1 MNSFF
6 RIFAFTAIFS
16 GFSSVTAAEGLRV
29 VKHPSPVTL
38 EAGSRASISIVAAND
53 CSHSWSSADGFAISY
68 HWLDTAGETVVWDGL
83 RSPLPEIVTPG
94 ESVALTVSVEAPRVP
109 GDYYLRWDVVQE
121 GVQWLSETDGTVP
134 DPIPV
139 SVFAGRA
146 FTVVG
151 GSAPR
156 MMTAGSVSEV
166 ELVLHNDGS
175 RTWPA
180 DGIVAAAY
188 HWLGRKGE
196 GVRPKGQSVY
206 WEGRRTLFPT
216 AVRSGETVALKVVVV
231 APERPGLWHLQWDL
245 VEEGVCWFS
254 DRASEPLP
262 TFWMLVIPDPWA
274 SGFWWSL
281 LVLCAGAAAVST
293 WRSGGPRALVALFA
307 IGDIVWCVSALSVK
321 QAIVLA
327 ESGAGATATGWLLI
341 VAGASVLALVT
352 RVLPERL
359 RGWACWGLV
368 AGATLLLWADS
379 IYLRFFGDL
388 PAAAA
393 IAGAGQLGQVEAS
406 IRDLLAAGDAWLW
419 LDLLPG
425 VVLVLIA
432 DRLRRSSGR
441 RQSRGV
447 VVGLLAMTAVG
458 ALIVAYLALTPPKLL
473 AQVFRRVTV
482 AEEIGVLNLHAVDSA
497 RVVARGVFS
506 RELEPAQF
514 DEIVTWFHDRAS
526 QRAGGGS
533 SFGAA
538 EGANLVMVQVESL
551 QAFVIGLEI
560 GGREVTPFL
569 NRWVAD
575 ALWFSNVTD
584 QTGQGRS
591 SDSELATQVSLLP
604 MAGGAAAFRFAA
616 NDFTGMAEILGKRGY
631 HTLSAVPYDGAFWN
645 RRQTHPAYGYGRS
658 LFVEDFEGGEN
669 VGWGLSDRDFL
680 EQTARRLANS
690 AQPFAAYL
698 LTLSLHHPFD
708 GFPAHLEDLDVGIW
722 DGTPFGNFLH
732 TMHFFDASLA
742 AFVAALEQEGL
753 AENTV
758 IAIWGD
764 HDAGFPW
771 RTEIAVAMGATH
783 DAAGW
788 YLSQE
793 VPFFL
798 KVPGADLL
806 RGERAVPAGHAD
818 VAPTLLALLGVDP
831 TPYAFVGRNL
841 LGEYVDRSV
850 VGEYGCWRNSTHLFL
865 QGDGSLNDGACIE
878 LATMA
883 PVSNADCREG
893 YHEAMRTEEV
903 SSLVLEHDL
912 QRAIHDELVV
922 ELGPGR

>member
-6 RIFAFTAIFS
+6 RLFAIAALFPAFFS
-16 GFSSVTAAEGLRV
+16 VAAAEGLKIV
-29 VKHPSPVTL
+29 EQAIPATL
-38 EAGSRASISIVAAND
+38 EAGSRTSISLVVAND
-53 CSHSWSSADGFAISY
+53 GSVTWSSADGFAISY
-68 HWLDTAGETVVWDGL
+68 HWLDAAGETVVWDGL
-83 RSPLPEIVTPG
+83 RSPLPENVVSGASI
-94 ESVALTVSVEAPRVP
+94 ELMALLEAPRSP
-109 GDYYLRWDVVQE
+109 GDYLLRWDVVQE
-121 GVQWLSETDGTVP
+121 GVRWLAETDATELEPV
-134 DPIPV
+134 PV
-139 SVFAGRA
+139 SVFAGHA
-146 FTVVG
+146 FTVVR
-151 GSAPR
+151 GSSPR
-156 MMTAGSVSEV
+156 VMTAGSVSVV

-175 RTWPA
+175 RTWTD
-180 DGIVAAAY
+180 DGVVAAAY
-188 HWLGRKGE
+188 HWLGREGE

-206 WEGRRTLFPT
+206 WEGRRTSFPA
-216 AVRSGETVALKVVVV
+216 AVRTGETVAIEVVVV
-231 APERPGLWHLQWDL
+231 APDRPGLWGLQWDL

-254 DRASEPLP
+254 DRAPEPLP
-262 TFWMLVIPDPWA
+262 SSRVLVISDPWA

-293 WRSGGPRALVALFA
+293 WRAGGPRTLVVLFSF
-307 IGDIVWCVSALSVK
+307 GDVVWCVGALSIK

-327 ESGAGATATGWLLI
+327 ESGADPTATGWLLI
-341 VAGASVLALVT
+341 AAGASVLALVT
-352 RVLPERL
+352 RILPERI

-393 IAGAGQLGQVEAS
+393 IAGVGQLGQIEAS
-406 IRDLLAAGDAWLW
+406 IRDLFAAGDAWLW

-425 VVLVLIA
+425 AVLVLVA
-432 DRLRRSSGR
+432 DRLRRGSSK

-458 ALIVAYLALTPPKLL
+458 GAAAVYLALTPPNLL

-482 AEEIGVLNLHAVDSA
+482 AEEVGVLNLHAVDSA
-497 RVVARGVFS
+497 RALGRGVVS

-514 DEIVTWFHDRAS
+514 DEVVGWFRERAP
-526 QRAGGGS
+526 QRAGAGA
-533 SFGAA
+533 SFEIA

-551 QAFVIGLEI
+551 QAFVVGLEI

-569 NRWVAD
+569 NRWTED

-604 MAGGAAAFRFAA
+604 MVGGAAAFRFSA
-616 NDFTGMAEILGKRGY
+616 NDFTGMAEVLGDRGY
-631 HTLSAVPYDGAFWN
+631 DTLSAVPYEGAFWN
-645 RRQTHPAYGYGRS
+645 RRQTHPAYGYGRN
-658 LFVEDFEGGEN
+658 LFVEDFKGGEN

-680 EQTARRLANS
+680 EQAARQLATS
-690 AQPFAAYL
+690 TQPFAAYL

-708 GFPAHLEDLDVGIW
+708 GFPPHLEELDVGIW

-742 AFVAALEQEGL
+742 AFVAVLEHEGI

-771 RTEIAVAMGATH
+771 RSEIAAAMGATH

-793 VPFFL
+793 VPLFI
-798 KVPGADLL
+798 KVPGSDFL

-831 TPYAFVGRNL
+831 SPYAFVGRNL
-841 LGEYVDRSV
+841 LGEGAERPV

-865 QGDGSLNDGACIE
+865 QGDGSLDDGACIE

-883 PVSNADCREG
+883 AVSSADCQRGYRE
-893 YHEAMRTEEV
+893 ARRTEEI

-912 QRAIHDELVV
+912 QRAIHRELVG
-922 ELGPGR
+922 EPGSRR